1 MIIGASDKF
10 NFRELAATLSSA
22 GIAAEINL
30 THFFSQTNIVAQ
42 AGQNTVNAVATAG
55 VNKIVY
61 HQQPNTED
69 IAAQALG
76 TTIGTAGAEV
86 IGEKLDVERRRL
98 GIYTEAEIMA
108 TKREQE
114 EKAVWRHEQQEELR
128 SEQQK
133 QQELTS
139 TKVLKMMAAKRQV
152 AEATNE
158 ISSLGELDFSDLK
171 QMNRAS
177 QDLYEDWRAMPQ
189 AKSITNNTNNK
200 QPFLSSPTIG
210 DSNEKWQQNVNI
222 QTQQSASARILSTI
236 AAQTNSAGAS
246 SGYNQFAYA
255 GRFEKSVVV
264 GTEFIGIVEASA
276 ALGVDA
282 VIGWGVKSVA
292 QGVEG
297 GLERFGVF
305 GRSAVSVS
313 EDSIALGGNI
323 ELNNNINLLRLK
335 RQLNVEQANSIFNE
349 SGLLTQESIKKAVQL
364 PLGQLRNPKLL
375 SELSARPGTLS
386 DWGKYSTESIPG
398 SFQMHLQR
406 NAVTN
411 DIYYGMDYKAVFDH
425 QGIWNISPKTNFEY
439 EPTKFN
445 PKYLRKK
452 NEN

>member
-139 TKVLKMMAAKRQV
+139 TKVLKMMAANII
-152 AEATNE
+152 A
-158 ISSLGELDFSDLK
+158 
-171 QMNRAS
+171 
-177 QDLYEDWRAMPQ
+177 WR
-189 AKSITNNTNNK
+189 
-200 QPFLSSPTIG
+200 
-210 DSNEKWQQNVNI
+210 V
-222 QTQQSASARILSTI
+222 
-236 AAQTNSAGAS
+236 
-246 SGYNQFAYA
+246 
-255 GRFEKSVVV
+255 RF
-264 GTEFIGIVEASA
+264 F
-276 ALGVDA
+276 
-282 VIGWGVKSVA
+282 
-292 QGVEG
+292 
-297 GLERFGVF
+297 
-305 GRSAVSVS
+305 
-313 EDSIALGGNI
+313 
-323 ELNNNINLLRLK
+323 
-335 RQLNVEQANSIFNE
+335 
-349 SGLLTQESIKKAVQL
+349 
-364 PLGQLRNPKLL
+364 
-375 SELSARPGTLS
+375 
-386 DWGKYSTESIPG
+386 
-398 SFQMHLQR
+398 
-406 NAVTN
+406 
-411 DIYYGMDYKAVFDH
+411 
-425 QGIWNISPKTNFEY
+425 
-439 EPTKFN
+439 
-445 PKYLRKK
+445 
-452 NEN
+452 